1 MTELSGSEKMI
12 RRAISVV
19 VPVFNAE
26 KTVAACLESLYG
38 QTCKPLE
45 IIVVDNGSTDGTAA
59 IIGEMMYR
67 SKDIPTQCLRETRRG
82 ASFARNRGAFQ
93 ARGEIIAFLDAD
105 CIADSSWLDRLS
117 RSFDRAE
124 IGAVAGSV
132 VGFDRETT
140 LGKFHALFTLRAL
153 PSSRLF
159 DEFNLVSGGFPT
171 ANLSIR
177 SALFFSLGGFDET
190 IPFFAEDH
198 DLCARIYQS
207 GAQIYFDK
215 SAVVSHQHRQSLQTT
230 WRQSYGFG
238 TGHATLLKKHFQRMV
253 IIEIPR
259 WCYLSRR
266 WPLRAWVDIAATDK
280 KLILCLLLTGLWP
293 PFAAV
298 LASLYLI
305 LLYRNMGQRLEQDQ
319 LEADCG
325 EKWVLVFLL
334 LFKSL
339 AMTCGR
345 WRGSLARGV
354 LCL

>member
-1 MTELSGSEKMI
+1 MIEHPVSEKMI
-12 RRAISVV
+12 RMDISVV

-45 IIVVDNGSTDGTAA
+45 IIVVDNGSTDGTQA
-59 IIGEMMYR
+59 IIGEMMHR
-67 SKDIPTQCLRETRRG
+67 SMDIPIQCLRETRQG
-82 ASFARNRGAFQ
+82 PSFARNRGASH
-93 ARGEIIAFLDAD
+93 ARGKIIAFLDAD
-105 CIADSSWLDRLS
+105 CIADSSWLGRLS

-132 VGFDRETT
+132 IGFDRETT
-140 LGKFHALFTLRAL
+140 IGKFHALFTLRAL

-159 DEFNLVSGGFPT
+159 HEFNLVSGGFPA
-171 ANLSIR
+171 ANLTIR
-177 SALFFSLGGFDET
+177 STLFRSLGGFDET

-207 GAQIYFDK
+207 GVQIFFNKEAIVY
-215 SAVVSHQHRQSLQTT
+215 HQHRQSLQTT

-238 TGHATLLKKHFQRMV
+238 TGHATLLKKHFQRML
-253 IIEIPR
+253 IIEMAR
-259 WCYLSRR
+259 WRYLSRR
-266 WPLRAWVDIAATDK
+266 WPLRAWVDIAAADK
-280 KLILCLLLTGLWP
+280 KFILCLLLTALWP

-298 LASLYLI
+298 LALYLI

-319 LEADCG
+319 IEADYG
-325 EKWVLVFLL
+325 EKWALVFLL

-345 WRGSLARGV
+345 WRGSLAQGV

>member
-1 MTELSGSEKMI
+1 MTEAPRNEAGNRMG
-12 RRAISVV
+12 ISVV

-45 IIVVDNGSTDGTAA
+45 IIVVDNGSTDGTQA
-59 IIGEMMYR
+59 IIGEMMHR
-67 SKDIPTQCLRETRRG
+67 SKDIPTHCLQETRRG
-82 ASFARNRGAFQ
+82 PSFARNRGAFH

-105 CIADSSWLDRLS
+105 CIADSSWLGRVFQ
-117 RSFDRAE
+117 SFDRAE

-132 VGFDRETT
+132 IGFDRITAI
-140 LGKFHALFTLRAL
+140 GKFHALFTMRVL

-159 DEFNLVSGGFPT
+159 HEFDLISGGFPT

-177 SALFFSLGGFDET
+177 STLFRSIGGFDET
-190 IPFFAEDH
+190 MPIYAEDY

-207 GAQIYFDK
+207 GSQIYFDK
-215 SAVVSHQHRQSLQTT
+215 RAVVYHQHRQSLKTT

-238 TGHATLLKKHFQRMV
+238 TGHATLLKKHFQRML
-253 IIEIPR
+253 IIEMPR
-259 WCYLSRR
+259 WHYLSRR
-266 WPLRAWVDIAATDK
+266 WPLRVWLDIAAADK
-280 KLILCLLLTGLWP
+280 KFILCLLLTGFWP

-298 LASLYLI
+298 FALYLI

-319 LEADCG
+319 IAADYG
-325 EKWVLVFLL
+325 EKWALVFLL

-345 WRGSLARGV
+345 WGGSLAQGV